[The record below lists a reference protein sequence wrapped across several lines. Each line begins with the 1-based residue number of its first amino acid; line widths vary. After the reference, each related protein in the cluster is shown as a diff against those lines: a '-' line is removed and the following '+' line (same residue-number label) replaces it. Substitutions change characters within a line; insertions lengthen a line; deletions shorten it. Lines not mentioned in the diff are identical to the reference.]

1 MKIIVEEVVNG
12 EKVLVPEVFLAYVRA
27 ADLTNDGAL
36 IVGGDVAIYSKENI
50 ENIGTIRADGTVDLK
65 GENINNL
72 GGRITGENVKLD
84 ADKNIT
90 NKGGNIRARVDV
102 ILKGEN
108 VINEANVKES
118 QYKGLN
124 KKTVGNAGS
133 ISAGQNLS
141 INAEKDIINKGSVL
155 AADKNL
161 DLNAGR
167 NVDIVTV
174 ANEKHV
180 GVVCP
185 GSSAEIHSVENQQ
198 SVLSGGNVNINA
210 GSDVDIQGG
219 LIAADKDTAV
229 KAGGNVNI
237 NAVKDS
243 YSEETQVGSRGGS
256 NYYHDKVVDEKVK
269 GTNIAGKEIYLSWQA
284 VILTSRA
291 AALPVR
297 KARPALLQ
305 VVTSI
310 LPMRMNTTKSSTNP
324 TRNPKVS
331 CPPRLLIFM
340 TTAM

>member
-12 EKVLVPEVFLAYVRA
+12 EKVLVPEVFLASVRA
-27 ADLTNDGAL
+27 EDLTNDGAL

-50 ENIGTIRADGTVDLK
+50 ENIGTIRADGTVELK

-72 GGRITGENVKLD
+72 GGRIDGENVNLD

-90 NKGGNIRARVDV
+90 NKGGNIRARVDT
-102 ILKGEN
+102 ILNGEN

-118 QYKGLN
+118 QYKGLDQ
-124 KKTVGNAGS
+124 KTVGNAGS
-133 ISAGQNLS
+133 IRTGQNLS
-141 INAEKDIINKGSVL
+141 INVEKDIVNKGSVL
-155 AADKNL
+155 VADNNL

-198 SVLSGGNVNINA
+198 SVMTGGNVNINA
-210 GSDVDIQGG
+210 GSDVNIQGG

-243 YSEETQVGSRGGS
+243 YSEETRVGSRGGS
-256 NYYHDKVVDEKVK
+256 YYNHNKQVDEAVK
-269 GTNIAGKEIYLSWQA
+269 GTTIAAKNDISIASGKDINIKGSNVASEAGKADLAAENNINIANATE
-284 VILTSRA
+284 
-291 AALPVR
+291 
-297 KARPALLQ
+297 
-305 VVTSI
+305 
-310 LPMRMNTTKSSTNP
+310 
-324 TRNPKVS
+324 
-331 CPPRLLIFM
+331 
-340 TTAM
+340 